1 VFEHLAGKLPVS
13 RWQRDLTDSTVL
25 RNIGMGFAW
34 SSIAYQSALRGIDKL
49 EVDAMRLA
57 ADLDANWEVL
67 AEPIQ
72 TVMRR
77 YGIEKP
83 YEKLKELTR
92 GQRVDAAALR
102 AFVEGLDIPEAEKAR
117 LRDLTPATYTGN
129 AAEQARR
136 I

>member
-1 VFEHLAGKLPVS
+1 VAVGYSL
-13 RWQRDLTDSTVL
+13 
-25 RNIGMGFAW
+25 
-34 SSIAYQSALRGIDKL
+34 IAYQATLKGISKL
-49 EVDAMRLA
+49 EANDAAMA

-92 GQRVDAAALR
+92 GRRVDA
-102 AFVEGLDIPEAEKAR
+102 EGMRTFIDTLELPEAVKVELKK
-117 LRDLTPATYTGN
+117 LTPANYIGD
-129 AAEQARR
+129 AQRLVDLLK
-136 I
+136 